1 MIFALLKPL
10 SSEYVPS
17 GSVEQGG
24 KEVSVHVFVYACV
37 CVCSKDMCVCV
48 HDYIYTSKRVSSSRL
63 NCVSIPDCH
72 KHVISKFNLKF
83 LTLEAF

>member
-24 KEVSVHVFVYACV
+24 KEVSVHVFVCV
-37 CVCSKDMCVCV
+37 CVCACLCVCAHVCVCV
-48 HDYIYTSKRVSSSRL
+48 HDFIYTCKRVSSSSNLIATRSVDTL
-63 NCVSIPDCH
+63 NDNNTKIELQP
-72 KHVISKFNLKF
+72 
-83 LTLEAF
+83 